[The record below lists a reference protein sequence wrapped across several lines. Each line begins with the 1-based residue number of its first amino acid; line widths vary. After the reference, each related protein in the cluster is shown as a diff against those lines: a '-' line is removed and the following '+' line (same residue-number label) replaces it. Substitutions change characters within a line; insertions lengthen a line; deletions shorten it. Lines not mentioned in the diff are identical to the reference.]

1 MENEKDINVEKKE
14 DTVVKT
20 EKKDKSSKVMIGIIA
35 VLALVIVGLVI
46 YVIAGGKKKSDK
58 EDQTTVASPS
68 DAVTTEEVTDETTS
82 DNEETTEETKDE
94 VKADCYVT
102 LSSSNNWND
111 GSAGQIDVSIVNGSS
126 ESISNWEVHITGA
139 TGVSVDSGWNA
150 KVELKGDEIIVSN
163 SESWN
168 AEIGAGQTDSSIG
181 FIVTADSADKF
192 NSLLKNGVLYVDGK
206 AYTSSNAPTKEET
219 TEEAKE
225 ETTEQKA
232 PAKEA
237 EDGTPVA
244 NHGKLR
250 VDGVDIVD
258 ANGNKYQLKGMSTHG
273 IAWFPQYVNK
283 DCYQT
288 FRDEFGANLIRVAMY
303 SDENMGYCS
312 GGDKKKLKKMVNDS
326 VNYASDLGMYVII
339 DWHVLGEG
347 DPNVH
352 KDEAKA
358 FFDEMSK
365 QYADHDNVIYEICN
379 EPNGGV
385 QWSAVKKY
393 AEEVIPV
400 IRANDKDAII
410 IVGTPTWSQ
419 DVDIAAN
426 DPIKGY
432 ENIMYAVHF
441 YAATHTDSIRNKVTT
456 ARSKGLAVFVSEC
469 SICDAS
475 GNGAI
480 DYAQADKWFK
490 LINDNNISYAFWS
503 ISNKAETSALLK
515 SSCGKTSGFTDDD
528 LSEAGKWYK
537 KTIKGN

>member
-1 MENEKDINVEKKE
+1 MENEKDTSVE
-14 DTVVKT
+14 TT
-20 EKKDKSSKVMIGIIA
+20 KKDKSTKIMIGIIA
-35 VLALVIVGLVI
+35 VLALVIVGLIILV
-46 YVIAGGKKKSDK
+46 VAGGKKKDKKDNSSESDIVEATSSDADK
-58 EDQTTVASPS
+58 ENDDSEEATT
-68 DAVTTEEVTDETTS
+68 
-82 DNEETTEETKDE
+82 EETTEAAKGET
-94 VKADCYVT
+94 KADCYVT
-102 LSSSNNWND
+102 LASSNNWND

-126 ESISNWEVHITGA
+126 EAISNWEVHITGA
-139 TGVSVDSGWNA
+139 TGVSVDSAWNA
-150 KVELKGDEIIVSN
+150 KVEVKGEEIVITN

-168 AEIGAGQTDSSIG
+168 VEIAAGQTDSSIG

-206 AYTSSNAPTKEET
+206 VYAGSTSTSKEET
-219 TEEAKE
+219 TEE
-225 ETTEQKA
+225 TTEEVSKA

-244 NHGKLR
+244 NHGKLK

-258 ANGNKYQLKGMSTHG
+258 ASGKKYQLKGMSTHG
-273 IAWFPQYVNK
+273 IAWFPEYVNK
-283 DCYQT
+283 DCFQT
-288 FRDEFGANLIRVAMY
+288 FRDDFGANLIRIAMY

-312 GGDKKKLKKMVNDS
+312 GGDKTKLKKMVNDG
-326 VNYASDLGMYVII
+326 VDYATDLGMYVII

-365 QYADHDNVIYEICN
+365 KYADYDNVIYEICN

-432 ENIMYAVHF
+432 DNIMYAVHF

-480 DYAQADKWFK
+480 DYGQADKWFK

-503 ISNKAETSALLK
+503 ISNKNETSALLK
-515 SSCGKTSGFTDDD
+515 SSCNKKSGFTDDD
-528 LSEAGKWYK
+528 LSDAGKWYK
-537 KTIKGN
+537 KTIMGN